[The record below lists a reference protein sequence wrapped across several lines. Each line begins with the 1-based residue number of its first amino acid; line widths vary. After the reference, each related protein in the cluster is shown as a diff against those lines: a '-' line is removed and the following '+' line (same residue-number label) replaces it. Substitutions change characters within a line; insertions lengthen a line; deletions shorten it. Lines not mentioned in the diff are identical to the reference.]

1 MSGFLIQE
9 KSKKKMRYHF
19 IHLYILMVIPFFIFV
34 NSNNAQEKTTISTV
48 VIDAGH
54 GGKDPGTI
62 GLHTQEKRI
71 TLAVALKLGEMI
83 HTGCKDVKVLYTR
96 NKDEFIELFQR
107 AEVANRNKADLFI
120 SVHCNANP
128 SHAFHGAETYIMG
141 LHRTHANLD
150 IAKKENASI
159 LMEPDYTINY
169 HGFDPNS
176 DESYITFTLFQNAF
190 LDQSLGFA
198 AMVQDE
204 MNDRVGLNDRGVR
217 QAGFLVL
224 YKTTM
229 PSVLIETGFLSN
241 PEEEKFLIS
250 EKGQEYIASAIF
262 RAFKKF
268 KEKTEGHPVLAKHE
282 PPLKKDTEPAVK
294 KDSPV
299 TVKQQPA
306 PIVKKETVHKTPAA
320 IKKDK
325 DMVVFRVQF
334 SLSSKE
340 IKLPSAKF
348 PGIPD
353 IRMYRHQGYFKYTSG
368 NEMNLDDALRLLDT
382 IKSKGYKDA
391 FVVGFHGT
399 ERITIAEAKALQ
411 GK

>member
-1 MSGFLIQE
+1 
-9 KSKKKMRYHF
+9 MRYRF
-19 IHLYILMVIPFFIFV
+19 ILLLVFIPYLLFFFV
-34 NSNNAQEKTTISTV
+34 NSITAQEKTTISTV

-62 GLHTQEKRI
+62 GRHTQEKRI

-83 HTGCKDVKVLYTR
+83 RTGSGDVKVLYTR

-120 SVHCNANP
+120 SIHCNANP
-128 SHAFHGAETYIMG
+128 SHVLHGAETYIMG
-141 LHRTHANLD
+141 LHRTHANLE
-150 IAKKENASI
+150 IAKQENASI

-169 HGFDPNS
+169 NGFDPNS

-190 LDQSLGFA
+190 LDQSSGFA

-204 MNDRVGLNDRGVR
+204 LNDRVGLNDRGVR

-268 KEKTEGHPVLAKHE
+268 KEKTEGHP
-282 PPLKKDTEPAVK
+282 AV
-294 KDSPV
+294 
-299 TVKQQPA
+299 
-306 PIVKKETVHKTPAA
+306 IVKKEPEKLPVTTIAKKESFQKPSDKI
-320 IKKDK
+320 IKKTTGPIQPDK
-325 DMVVFRVQF
+325 NEVVFRVQF
-334 SLSSKE
+334 KLSAKE
-340 IKLPSAKF
+340 IKITPDKF

-353 IRMYRHQGYFKYTSG
+353 VMMYRHLGYFKYTSG
-368 NEMNLDDALRLLDT
+368 NEKNLEDAMKLLDA
-382 IKSKGYKDA
+382 IKSKGYTDA
-391 FVVGFHGT
+391 FVVGFHGS
-399 ERITIAEAKALQ
+399 ERITIAEAKGLLGQ
-411 GK
+411 